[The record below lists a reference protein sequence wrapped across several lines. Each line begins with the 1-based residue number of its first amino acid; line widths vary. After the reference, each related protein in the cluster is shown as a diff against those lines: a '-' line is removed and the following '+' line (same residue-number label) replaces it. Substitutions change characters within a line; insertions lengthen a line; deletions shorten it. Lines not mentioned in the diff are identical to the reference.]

1 MATTSEVTL
10 LIKARDEASATLAR
24 LNRQLG
30 ESAGRMSA
38 LTQAGQ
44 TLSKQ
49 FTGVN
54 LLKSVLGGVG
64 IGSATQVFDIVVT
77 KFTNMWK
84 ESAEQAKVL
93 EDRANGILDAM
104 KRTAA
109 LRQSLFDARS
119 SPEQELADRKRRLA
133 VAQAEEAAL
142 QKTIAT
148 ATQRFDLTVGAKR
161 GAVFNIETG
170 GFFARGDKEGT
181 GRNARQFAAE
191 QERIRD
197 EAALKLEETRQ
208 KVLTLQKDIVE
219 LNKASADALAG
230 AEEKLETFFGS
241 IERGAAQAIAGAE
254 EKLEA
259 FFNDV
264 QAGAY
269 ALERAEILGNVRGFD
284 DKLRTQ
290 LQAQSAAAEQRRKVN
305 AKPLTELEKTRIGA
319 GSARG
324 GGGGVVGGIEL
335 GLQSTIAGLGTTA
348 QQVAGTI
355 QNTLGSA
362 VYAISDGISGW
373 INGTLSFG
381 QAASQ
386 IWTNFKQAALQAFT
400 DMVAQYAVKKAAM
413 FAIDVLFSA
422 KGLALQLASAA
433 KSLVAWIPSA
443 IAASISSFG
452 TAALIGAAA
461 VAAVLAATG
470 GFAEGGY
477 TGDGGKYDVAGVVH
491 RGEYVFPA
499 DAVERMGLRNLESMR
514 YGGMPA
520 SVAMSP
526 SGGGGGGRGAT
537 VLVDNRREA
546 DRFRRG
552 SPMETQIVQVVQAN
566 RYRIA
571 T

>member
-1 MATTSEVTL
+1 MLDSSGNAV
-10 LIKARDEASATLAR
+10 ARDYT
-24 LNRQLG
+24 
-30 ESAGRMSA
+30 
-38 LTQAGQ
+38 
-44 TLSKQ
+44 
-49 FTGVN
+49 
-54 LLKSVLGGVG
+54 
-64 IGSATQVFDIVVT
+64 
-77 KFTNMWK
+77 
-84 ESAEQAKVL
+84 
-93 EDRANGILDAM
+93 
-104 KRTAA
+104 
-109 LRQSLFDARS
+109 
-119 SPEQELADRKRRLA
+119 P
-133 VAQAEEAAL
+133 EEAAEIARTAKLTREAEL
-142 QKTIAT
+142 Q
-148 ATQRFDLTVGAKR
+148 L
-161 GAVFNIETG
+161 
-170 GFFARGDKEGT
+170 
-181 GRNARQFAAE
+181 
-191 QERIRD
+191 
-197 EAALKLEETRQ
+197 
-208 KVLTLQKDIVE
+208 
-219 LNKASADALAG
+219 
-230 AEEKLETFFGS
+230 
-241 IERGAAQAIAGAE
+241 AQARLAFQEKEQAAILDSVKKFGNGLQQAIEIQQKRDDQRRRANAFAG
-254 EKLEA
+254 
-259 FFNDV
+259 
-264 QAGAY
+264 
-269 ALERAEILGNVRGFD
+269 GNAD
-284 DKLRTQ
+284 EL
-290 LQAQSAAAEQRRKVN
+290 SAAAQKQEQADILANVKAFSESLKQSIKVQQARDDQRRSAN
-305 AKPLTELEKTRIGA
+305 ASSPVGRA
-319 GSARG
+319 PSSFRD
-324 GGGGVVGGIEL
+324 GVEG
-335 GLQSTIAGLGTTA
+335 GLQATIAGLGTTA

-355 QNTLGSA
+355 TNTLGGA

-381 QAASQ
+381 DAVNQ
-386 IWTNFKQAALQAFT
+386 IWGDFKQAALQAFT

-499 DAVERMGLRNLESMR
+499 EAVERMGLRNLESMR